1 MDYSKTLRLPQTE
14 FPMRG
19 NLPQK
24 EPQFVELWQDK
35 DLYNKRIEKRKKE
48 GAPRFVL
55 HDGPPY
61 ANGKIHIGHAL
72 NKTLKDIIV
81 RYKYMAGYMAN
92 YVPGWDTHGLPIEYA
107 VLKDSGEDRAN
118 MSVLEL
124 RRKCL
129 EYAKKWIE
137 IQKTDLSAW
146 ALSAILITATLLL
159 IRIWKPRK

>member
-118 MSVLEL
+118 MSVLEKDTSIKERKPFTGVPTVK
-124 RRKCL
+124 RRWRKR
-129 EYAKKWIE
+129 K
-137 IQKTDLSAW
+137 LS
-146 ALSAILITATLLL
+146 IRTAS
-159 IRIWKPRK
+159 PRLFM